1 MPSDRSGSDLEY
13 ASLIKRAG
21 FDPSDPAVYR
31 MGIALLEQLADERDL
46 EDVGNMTAS
55 ELATYLTTETVPET
69 IFADYLYNV
78 WGTYIRPDPEDSGLL
93 IVPTGGPI
101 QVDDS
106 DPGLLTFT
114 Y

>member
-31 MGIALLEQLADERDL
+31 MGVALLEQLADERDL

-55 ELATYLTTETVPET
+55 ELATYLTTEVVPEG
-69 IFADYLYNV
+69 IFQDYLYAQ
-78 WGTYIRPDPEDSGLL
+78 WGTYVQIDPEDPGLVIFPVQGIASVDPEDSGLL
-93 IVPTGGPI
+93 DIIV
-101 QVDDS
+101 
-106 DPGLLTFT
+106 
-114 Y
+114 